1 MKFRIAAFAF
11 TFFLIANLSFS
22 QSSKKISKDK
32 QEVIRSIEKHRE
44 ALINLSDQIW
54 AFAETALR
62 ESKSSEILADFAES
76 QGFNVERGIA
86 GMPTAFLATYG
97 SGNPIIGILG
107 EYDALPGISQ
117 KASPEKEPL
126 HEGAAGHVAVI
137 ICLAPAA
144 WVQP

>member
-11 TFFLIANLSFS
+11 TFFLMANLSFS
-22 QSSKKISKDK
+22 QSSKKISRDK

-62 ESKSSEILADFAES
+62 ESRSSEILADFAES

-86 GMPTAFLATYG
+86 GMPTAFLGTYAPKR
-97 SGNPIIGILG
+97 NPCMKGPP
-107 EYDALPGISQ
+107 AM
-117 KASPEKEPL
+117 
-126 HEGAAGHVAVI
+126 VAVI
-137 ICLAPAA
+137 ICLVPAA